1 MFVAI
6 NSGLAN
12 PASDILMPILTNSWF
27 LRTVLAVIFLAL
39 LIFGKR
45 RGRLAAIGCLLTV
58 ALSDQISA
66 QLLKPIFERIRPCH
80 VLADVH
86 LLVNCSQGLSFPS
99 SHAANTFGQAAFL
112 GVLFPR
118 WRWYLVAFAALVSY
132 SRIAVGVHYPLDVL
146 AGTGVGILA
155 GLLVLFAWRLSEQ
168 RWPRVFAP
176 KSTPPRVS
184 L

>member
-1 MFVAI
+1 
-6 NSGLAN
+6 
-12 PASDILMPILTNSWF
+12 MPIFTNSWF
-27 LRTVLAVIFLAL
+27 LRAVLAVIFLAL

-58 ALSDQISA
+58 VLSDQISA
-66 QLLKPIFERIRPCH
+66 QLLKPLVERVRPCH
-80 VLADVH
+80 VLPDVH

-112 GVLFPR
+112 GIVFPR
-118 WRWYLVAFAALVSY
+118 WRWYLVGFAAIVSY

-146 AGTGVGILA
+146 AGAGVGILA
-155 GLLVLFAWRLSEQ
+155 GLLVLLVWRLVEK
-168 RWPRVFAP
+168 RWPRLFVP
-176 KSTPPRVS
+176 TSQPTGNS